1 MLRASRWADLRP
13 AQSEAGCGAVRCCV
27 KSWMQY
33 LGAAVLSPLGCV
45 QVLRELEAADK
56 LMMEGEDFYVTH

>member
-1 MLRASRWADLRP
+1 
-13 AQSEAGCGAVRCCV
+13 
-27 KSWMQY
+27 MQY